1 MNLSSLLKLFN
12 QIPTYNAIAD
22 AVHWGELTD
31 DMRRPLGVMTA
42 ARPALLAALQAD
54 LQRPVLFI
62 TARADRA
69 RILTEQI
76 QVWAQDP
83 TTVYRLPDP
92 DALPHEKVL
101 WGIETIQ
108 GRLATLSALVT
119 YTRSASINNEQAKI
133 NTSNSLPPLIIS
145 SARGLMH
152 HTLPRSEFT
161 IMEFKVGQRI
171 KLNEVVAQWI
181 ELGYQPED
189 VVEVAGSFSRRGG
202 LLDIFPPSS
211 PNPIRI
217 ELFGDEIDSL
227 RSFDPAT
234 QRSDHRLNAFIV
246 GPATE
251 TLPRYAPHAAE
262 QLSRWDFN
270 NLQPGT
276 KISFE
281 EDDVIEET
289 RHVVTKAIHSRLL
302 SDVPVGSFLSSGID
316 SSIVTSIA
324 SQKLPNLKTFTIG
337 FEDLAD
343 PYHGRADES
352 KSAEKFAESLGL
364 EHCTIRVKA
373 DVFKED
379 LINFCVYGDQPFS
392 VSSGLGI
399 LSIARAARESGV
411 KVLLCGDGADEC
423 FGGYSWYLHL
433 GQRNNGQ
440 GLIDKDKDIS
450 FQNFGLDLSKR
461 LKHINRYSSQKK
473 AWAWHYYASELEKSQ
488 LFNPEYFET
497 VDSSL
502 RKFYEFKS
510 DAIWEPEDYI
520 KQDRQFYFPNE
531 MLRKVDRMTMAFSVE
546 GRAPFAAPSV
556 LAHADKLKYSH
567 LIRDNSLKWILRRAF
582 SNLLPEEICFRP
594 KHGFNVPIDH
604 WLKNE
609 WHHLVDET
617 FDTHSALW
625 RLGLIHKKSKETAK
639 QLLFDPERLNGHTIF
654 SFVMLNLWLENSYG
668 NHC

>member
-1 MNLSSLLKLFN
+1 MRRLSINDLNTGDQPLYNQDQSVVLFYNGEIYNYPQLRKELEHRGARFRTNSDGEVICHLYTEYQEDLFEKLDGMFSVALWVEPEQKLILARDIPGEKPLYYIQLSQTEIVFASEIKSLQAFPDWERTLNIQALWDFPTFLWVPEPETVYDPVKALPPGQMLIVDEKGTEVRSYNNNFN
-12 QIPTYNAIAD
+12 Q
-22 AVHWGELTD
+22 
-31 DMRRPLGVMTA
+31 
-42 ARPALLAALQAD
+42 Q
-54 LQRPVLFI
+54 
-62 TARADRA
+62 
-69 RILTEQI
+69 
-76 QVWAQDP
+76 
-83 TTVYRLPDP
+83 
-92 DALPHEKVL
+92 
-101 WGIETIQ
+101 
-108 GRLATLSALVT
+108 
-119 YTRSASINNEQAKI
+119 
-133 NTSNSLPPLIIS
+133 
-145 SARGLMH
+145 
-152 HTLPRSEFT
+152 
-161 IMEFKVGQRI
+161 
-171 KLNEVVAQWI
+171 
-181 ELGYQPED
+181 
-189 VVEVAGSFSRRGG
+189 
-202 LLDIFPPSS
+202 
-211 PNPIRI
+211 
-217 ELFGDEIDSL
+217 
-227 RSFDPAT
+227 
-234 QRSDHRLNAFIV
+234 
-246 GPATE
+246 
-251 TLPRYAPHAAE
+251 
-262 QLSRWDFN
+262 
-270 NLQPGT
+270 

-399 LSIARAARESGV
+399 LSIARTARESGV

-502 RKFYEFKS
+502 RKFHEFKS

-546 GRAPFAAPSV
+546 GRAPFAAPAV

-582 SNLLPEEICFRP
+582 SSLLPEEICFRP

-604 WLKNE
+604 WLRNE
-609 WHHLVDET
+609 WHHLVDEA

-625 RLGLIHKKSKETAK
+625 RFGLIHKKSKETAK
-639 QLLFDPERLNGHTIF
+639 RLLFDSERLNGHTIF
-654 SFVMLNLWLENSYG
+654 SFVMLNLWLENIYG